1 MIIIKDLVIYNE
13 LKNKI
18 IIHIDQLCIPT
29 NSILILKADS
39 GKGKSIFLKTL
50 ASQYP
55 YFAGNILLDNHI
67 FESYSEKVFFNTLQL
82 ISQSYPLFL
91 NMTVFQQLFN
101 VLLHI
106 KNEEQFIIKD
116 KIKNILTKLNLW
128 DQKDKYPHQLSG
140 GQRQRI
146 AIIQKILL
154 KPKYFLLDEPTSGL
168 DKTSKFEILH
178 FLLEENKKGMT
189 LIIAS
194 HDHET
199 IHFFE
204 NKIIYSF

>member
-1 MIIIKDLVIYNE
+1 MVFR
-13 LKNKI
+13 
-18 IIHIDQLCIPT
+18 
-29 NSILILKADS
+29 
-39 GKGKSIFLKTL
+39 KSFFKTL
-50 ASQYP
+50 Q
-55 YFAGNILLDNHI
+55 F
-67 FESYSEKVFFNTLQL
+67 

-106 KNEEQFIIKD
+106 KSEEEFIIKD
-116 KIKNILTKLNLW
+116 KIKNILIQLNLW
-128 DQKDKYPHQLSG
+128 EQKDKYPHQLSG

-194 HDHET
+194 HDQET

-204 NKIIYSF
+204 NKIIYNF